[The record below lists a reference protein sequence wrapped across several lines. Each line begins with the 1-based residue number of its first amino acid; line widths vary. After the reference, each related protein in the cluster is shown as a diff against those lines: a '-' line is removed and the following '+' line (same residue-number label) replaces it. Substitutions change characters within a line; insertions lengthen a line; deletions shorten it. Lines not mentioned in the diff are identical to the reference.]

1 MRALPLILVALAGLL
16 AACSQPS
23 PAPAPTAVPGVPAA
37 PPAAASDPLQ
47 AVLSASQRF
56 AALRS
61 FHADMS
67 LHGTQPGQVVRTSM
81 DYVAPDRYLLQGPGG
96 PQTIIGDTFFLRA
109 EGRMQQVPVPAGTL
123 EQWRNPLPG
132 TAALQ
137 DLAVQDLGV
146 EDITGTATRR
156 YRLDGPAGSG
166 ETLQYWIATD
176 GLPRQI
182 QRDGFN
188 GNQPYRI
195 TLRYSRLND
204 PTLTVADP

>member
-1 MRALPLILVALAGLL
+1 MRAFPLIALASAGLL

-23 PAPAPTAVPGVPAA
+23 PAPASAAVPAA

-67 LHGTQPGQVVRTSM
+67 LQGAQTGQMVRTSM

-96 PQTIIGDTFFLRA
+96 TQTIIGDTFFLQA

-123 EQWRNPLPG
+123 EHWRNPLPESSLLQG
-132 TAALQ
+132 LAAR
-137 DLAVQDLGV
+137 DLGA
-146 EDITGTATRR
+146 EDIAGTPTRR
-156 YRLDGPAGSG
+156 YRLDGPADSG
-166 ETLQYWIATD
+166 ETLQYRIAAD
-176 GLPRQI
+176 NLPRQI

-195 TLRYSRLND
+195 TLLYSRLDD
-204 PTLTVADP
+204 PTLTVPDP

>member
-1 MRALPLILVALAGLL
+1 MRALPLLPAALAGLL

-23 PAPAPTAVPGVPAA
+23 PAPAPTAAPAA
-37 PPAAASDPLQ
+37 APTAASDPLQ

-67 LHGTQPGQVVRTSM
+67 LHGAQPGQVVRTSM

-96 PQTIIGDTFFLRA
+96 TQTIIGDTFFLEG
-109 EGRMQQVPVPAGTL
+109 EGRMQQVPVPPGTL
-123 EQWRNPLPG
+123 EQWRNPLPA
-132 TAALQ
+132 TSALQ
-137 DLAVQDLGV
+137 GLPLQDLGV
-146 EDITGTATRR
+146 EDISGTATRR

-166 ETLQYWIATD
+166 ETLQYWIADD

-182 QRDGFN
+182 QRDGFT

-195 TLRYSRLND
+195 TLRYSRLDD
-204 PTLTVADP
+204 PTLTVPDP